1 MFSSSLS
8 TPQQVE
14 IKLLYRNPSGP
25 FSTFYQ
31 FSPPSIPSTY
41 LLPYLDK
48 TPRRVRAACVDNST
62 PRARPGLA
70 YTRFARVSSRYIF
83 IYLTQVCVCVITSY
97 SRDTNVCVCVPTSC
111 SRDTNV
117 CVWVSASCSRDTA
130 VCVCCPVPLP
140 HTHVTPNPS
149 PATPVCSPSARRN
162 VARSAVCVCAAS
174 RAHTLAGGLSGFA
187 ALKAAQRPKLWS

>member
-1 MFSSSLS
+1 MFPSSLS

-48 TPRRVRAACVDNST
+48 TPRRVRAACVENST

-70 YTRFARVSSRYIF
+70 YTRCARVSSPL
-83 IYLTQVCVCVITSY
+83 YLFTLHRCVCVLSLHTPATQCVCVCSHFMLP
-97 SRDTNVCVCVPTSC
+97 RHKCVCVFPLHVPATQLCMCVAQCHCLTLTSRPTQARPLPCVLPPRGAASPGRLC
-111 SRDTNV
+111 V
-117 CVWVSASCSRDTA
+117 CVT
-130 VCVCCPVPLP
+130 
-140 HTHVTPNPS
+140 
-149 PATPVCSPSARRN
+149 
-162 VARSAVCVCAAS
+162 S

-187 ALKAAQRPKLWS
+187 ALKAAQRPALWS

>member
-1 MFSSSLS
+1 MFPSSLS

-48 TPRRVRAACVDNST
+48 TPRRVRAACVENST

-70 YTRFARVSSRYIF
+70 YTRCARVSSPL
-83 IYLTQVCVCVITSY
+83 YLFTLHRCVCVLSLHTPATQCVCVCSHFMLP
-97 SRDTNVCVCVPTSC
+97 RHKCVCVCFRFMLPRHSC
-111 SRDTNV
+111 V
-117 CVWVSASCSRDTA
+117 CV
-130 VCVCCPVPLP
+130 L
-140 HTHVTPNPS
+140 
-149 PATPVCSPSARRN
+149 PSAT
-162 VARSAVCVCAAS
+162 AS
-174 RAHTLAGGLSGFA
+174 HSRHAQPKPGHSRVFSLR
-187 ALKAAQRPKLWS
+187 AAQRRPVGCVCV

>member
-1 MFSSSLS
+1 MFPSSLS

-48 TPRRVRAACVDNST
+48 TPRRVRAARVENST

-70 YTRFARVSSRYIF
+70 YTRCARVSSRYIF

-97 SRDTNVCVCVPTSC
+97 PRDTMCVCVFPLHAPATQMC
-111 SRDTNV
+111 V
-117 CVWVSASCSRDTA
+117 CVFPLHAPATQLC
-130 VCVCCPVPLP
+130 VCVAQCHCLTLTSRPTQARPLP
-140 HTHVTPNPS
+140 CVLPPRGATS
-149 PATPVCSPSARRN
+149 PGRLC
-162 VARSAVCVCAAS
+162 VCVTS

-187 ALKAAQRPKLWS
+187 ALKAAQRPALWS